1 MLFNSIYLHN
11 FLSYGNAPPE
21 TATVVLQPL
30 NVLIG
35 PNASGKSN
43 LLEAFALLKHA
54 PSQIQKPIR
63 EGGGIEQWL
72 FEGEGGALA
81 PGAQI
86 YVSVPYASKVA
97 DTLRYGLGF
106 GRWGGN
112 GGPFFIDFEA
122 LYYEVREGQKLLHT
136 DAIYV
141 NADGQKQIRNALAL
155 QTGAKPIPVKADDD
169 KSILAQRKD
178 PEQYPEL
185 TYLGEQFEKIRL
197 YREWSYGPYAAVRRP
212 CRADLP
218 NNWLEPDASNLP
230 LVLNRLGRDYEAK
243 EKLLE
248 ALQELYDGI
257 ENYHVDIEGGTA
269 QLFFHEGR
277 RLVPATRLSD
287 GTLRYLSLLAVLL
300 HPSPPPLVCIEEPEL
315 GLHPDMLPAVAELL
329 KNASARMQL
338 VVTTHSDILVD
349 AMTDM
354 PEAVLVCEKTP
365 GGSLLRRLEP
375 EQMKPWLEKY
385 RLGELWISGEL
396 GGTRW

>member
-35 PNASGKSN
+35 SNASGKSN

-54 PSQIQKPIR
+54 PGQIQKPIR
-63 EGGGIEQWL
+63 EGGGVEQWL
-72 FEGEGGALA
+72 FEGGS
-81 PGAQI
+81 P
-86 YVSVPYASKVA
+86 ASKVLLSVAVPYKLNKA
-97 DTLRYGLGF
+97 DVLHYDLGF
-106 GRWGGN
+106 LKLSGC
-112 GGPFFIDFEA
+112 FFISD
-122 LYYEVREGQKLLHT
+122 EVISYWISEGPKRVQQPVYINTNGH
-136 DAIYV
+136 
-141 NADGQKQIRNALAL
+141 KQIRTTSKQAGSMNH
-155 QTGAKPIPVKADDD
+155 PVKADDD

-178 PEQYPEL
+178 PEQFPEL
-185 TYLGEQFEKIRL
+185 TYLSEQFEKIQL

-212 CRADLP
+212 CRTDLP

-248 ALQELYDGI
+248 ALQKLYDGI
-257 ENYHVDIEGGTA
+257 EDYHVDIESGTA

-315 GLHPDMLPAVAELL
+315 GLHPDILPGMAELL
-329 KNASARMQL
+329 KDASTRMQL

-365 GGSLLRRLEP
+365 EGSRLRRLEP